1 MTYNDDYYLRF
12 QKPIGEFG
20 AKFHFK
26 EYRKHISLNDVILDF
41 GCGGGFLLEALKAK
55 EKYGVEINP
64 FLIKILNAKNIKCY
78 KDVSELENN
87 SIDVI
92 IMHSVIGHL
101 ENPIET
107 LKELKLKLKKDE
119 KKLIY
124 LINDGYKFDLINDV
138 NKIYFSFSPRNIRN
152 ISTSL
157 DFKIELKKTIIAK
170 WPPYYLIFYKYFGLS
185 FVKLVAKFYGIMT
198 SIKFTQGFY
207 VLRNK

>member
-1 MTYNDDYYLRF
+1 
-12 QKPIGEFG
+12 
-20 AKFHFK
+20 
-26 EYRKHISLNDVILDF
+26 
-41 GCGGGFLLEALKAK
+41 
-55 EKYGVEINP
+55 
-64 FLIKILNAKNIKCY
+64 
-78 KDVSELENN
+78 
-87 SIDVI
+87 
-92 IMHSVIGHL
+92 MHSVIGHL

-107 LKELKLKLKKDE
+107 LKELKLKLKKDG
-119 KKLIY
+119 KILIY

-170 WPPYYLIFYKYFGLS
+170 WPPYYLIYYKYFGLS